1 MAFMDEEVKRNITDE
16 LYRDPRVDASE
27 VSVKVD
33 NGRVVLT
40 GQVPTYFSS
49 TAAYSV
55 ALQTPGVISVDNRLI
70 VSYPPG
76 VTTPSDSQLLTIV
89 EEKLARNPDIEIQD
103 KEIDVTGGNV
113 TLRGTVDA
121 YWKKDYAE
129 TLVASEPGVL
139 TITNNLAIVPDK
151 DYLDQDV
158 ANGVSLSLES
168 NPLVSVED
176 IDVRVENGK
185 VTLTGTV
192 PSWPVWEA
200 AHSAAVLTPG
210 VREVENL
217 IVVSWPQI

>member
-1 MAFMDEEVKRNITDE
+1 MALMDEEIKNSIVDAI
-16 LYRDPRVDASE
+16 YRDPRINASD
-27 VSVKVD
+27 VSVEVD
-33 NGRVVLT
+33 NGKVTLS
-40 GQVPTYFSS
+40 GQVPTYFSF
-49 TAAYSV
+49 TATHSN
-55 ALQTPGVISVDNRLI
+55 ALQIPGVVSVDNRLI

-76 VTTPSDSQLLTIV
+76 VTIPAASELLSFV
-89 EEKLARNPDIEIQD
+89 EDKLDRNPDIDIQD
-103 KEIDVTGGNV
+103 KEIKVTGGNV

-168 NPLVSVED
+168 NPLVSSED
-176 IDVRVENGK
+176 IDVRVQNGK

-200 AHSAAVLTPG
+200 AHNSAVLTPG
-210 VREVENL
+210 VRGVENL
-217 IVVSWPQI
+217 IVVSWPQL